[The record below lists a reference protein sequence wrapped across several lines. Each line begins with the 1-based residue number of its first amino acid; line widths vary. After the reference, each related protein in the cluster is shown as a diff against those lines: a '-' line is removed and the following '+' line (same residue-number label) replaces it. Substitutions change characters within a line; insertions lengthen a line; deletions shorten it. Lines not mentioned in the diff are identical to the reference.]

1 MRFTNAR
8 NKVEVEWLKK
18 GHWRTSEHTFS
29 KNGNQLLINQG
40 LQQQKLNAS
49 SAKTLAHQ

>member
-8 NKVEVEWLKK
+8 NKVKVEWLKK
-18 GHWRTSEHTFS
+18 SRWRTSEHTFS

-40 LQQQKLNAS
+40 LQQQKLRAS
-49 SAKTLAHQ
+49 RAKTLSHK